1 MSLAPLY
8 TPVFTHMLHRGNT
21 TQQNGKAGGGQQP
34 GGPDEA
40 AVGGAAI
47 AAGAMGSSLLLAT
60 EHLVVGVGGREDCMQ
75 QGGGMRRQGWRC
87 RWATVD
93 WCCYRFSC
101 WVRRELELELC
112 CLMTLGA
119 AAGAGLQLR
128 PAPGKGRRR
137 AKLATGCRR
146 AIGPPCARRTGSDW
160 RCLCLA
166 CMAFVTPDMPS
177 HATHLTLWPGGD
189 VNLARGV
196 RKRFEKREVWQLGSR
211 ATCVG
216 RKPADSYRAV
226 PKLPSSANSSN
237 LAFYSLNNAKGWQ
250 RILRMLCSGLKS
262 LCTCACILM
271 QLSLHKLLSPI

>member
-1 MSLAPLY
+1 MALPLGNGRLVLLSVQLLGAEGAGAGAMLPHDPWRSCWRRPAAAP
-8 TPVFTHMLHRGNT
+8 GAW
-21 TQQNGKAGGGQQP
+21 QGAQAGKAGHGLPPSNRAAMRPQDGQ
-34 GGPDEA
+34 
-40 AVGGAAI
+40 
-47 AAGAMGSSLLLAT
+47 
-60 EHLVVGVGGREDCMQ
+60 R
-75 QGGGMRRQGWRC
+75 
-87 RWATVD
+87 
-93 WCCYRFSC
+93 
-101 WVRRELELELC
+101 LEV
-112 CLMTLGA
+112 
-119 AAGAGLQLR
+119 
-128 PAPGKGRRR
+128 PV
-137 AKLATGCRR
+137 
-146 AIGPPCARRTGSDW
+146 
-160 RCLCLA
+160 A